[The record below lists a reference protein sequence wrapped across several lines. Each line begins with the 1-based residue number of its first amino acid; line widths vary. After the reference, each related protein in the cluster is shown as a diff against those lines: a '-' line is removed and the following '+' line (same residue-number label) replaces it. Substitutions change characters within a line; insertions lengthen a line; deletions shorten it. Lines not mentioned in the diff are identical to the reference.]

1 MVEYNIIY
9 DKRFGPPRKT
19 FLGNA
24 VAKIMDFL
32 ITTKDWDYSQ
42 SDIAKNAGVSVRT
55 VQREMSKLLD
65 SKLVKQVRT
74 VGNAKMYRL
83 NKPDKIALSAEDFVF
98 ALAQEQMRIAAAII
112 PPKVK
117 LFKFSNNGRY

>member
-1 MVEYNIIY
+1 MK
-9 DKRFGPPRKT
+9 DSGPLERL
-19 FLGNA
+19 FSGNA

-32 ITTKDWDYSQ
+32 ITAKDWDYSQ

-83 NKPDKIALSAEDFVF
+83 TFYPLW
-98 ALAQEQMRIAAAII
+98 
-112 PPKVK
+112 
-117 LFKFSNNGRY
+117 

>member
-1 MVEYNIIY
+1 MIK
-9 DKRFGPPRKT
+9 DSGPLERL
-19 FLGNA
+19 FSGNA

-32 ITTKDWDYSQ
+32 ITAKDWDYSQ

-83 NKPDKIALSAEDFVF
+83 NKPHMIALSAENF
-98 ALAQEQMRIAAAII
+98 ALELAQEQIRVAAALT

-117 LFKFSNNGRY
+117 LFKISNKRKAST